1 MYIKFEFFH
10 TKFYKEIIKMILL
23 KRRHVW
29 HFVIL
34 YLQMYPIVRFY
45 SNKDGEIFN
54 FLSKFY
60 KNSDNKLKNISNLNV
75 FLHSLEWEKEY
86 ENPIEIATLLG
97 VFADNDED
105 FNIVMWICL
114 DKGVFIKIT
123 PNNADSIIRY
133 LYERFPY

>member
-1 MYIKFEFFH
+1 
-10 TKFYKEIIKMILL
+10 
-23 KRRHVW
+23 
-29 HFVIL
+29 
-34 YLQMYPIVRFY
+34 MYPIVRFY

-60 KNSDNKLKNISNLNV
+60 KNSDNKLKNISNLDV
-75 FLHSLEWEKEY
+75 FLHSREWEKEY

-97 VFADNDED
+97 VFADNNED